1 MGGNL
6 LPKVVE
12 NMLDAKVELDG
23 RLRGVIT
30 DFTTGSADRIT
41 NPITDTATAKKG
53 FDPLKAVNQIKAITE
68 KEVPSLRKKL
78 DEYLDDRRTKET
90 LVSAVQDLVVQRYET
105 FYEGQMRGK
114 HGAESGSRR
123 ASKKG
128 KGREDEVWDVDMF
141 EEWAGGVFRVGK
153 VLGREDEGEGDDE
166 DDDDDGFLSDG
177 GSGTVSF

>member
-41 NPITDTATAKKG
+41 NPISETAAAKKG
-53 FDPLKAVNQIKAITE
+53 FDPLKAVNQIKGITE
-68 KEVPSLRKKL
+68 KEVPLLRKKL

-114 HGAESGSRR
+114 QGESGSRR

-153 VLGREDEGEGDDE
+153 VLGREDEGA
-166 DDDDDGFLSDG
+166 DDDDGFMSDR

>member
-30 DFTTGSADRIT
+30 DFTTGPADRIT
-41 NPITDTATAKKG
+41 NPINETATAKKG
-53 FDPLKAVNQIKAITE
+53 FEPLKAVNQAKVIAE
-68 KEVPSLRKKL
+68 KEVQLLRKKL

-105 FYEGQMRGK
+105 FYEGQMREKKG
-114 HGAESGSRR
+114 ESGSRR

-153 VLGREDEGEGDDE
+153 VLGREEE
-166 DDDDDGFLSDG
+166 DDDGFSDR